1 MSADR
6 FIVEPEP
13 GRRNSWRVV
22 RVSQEGQRYPT
33 PGRFR
38 VERKAKASAYAM
50 EVAAERNLF
59 RQISLK
65 D

>member
-1 MSADR
+1 MSDR

-13 GRRNSWRVV
+13 GRRNSFRVI
-22 RVSQEGQRYPT
+22 RVTPEGVRYPT

-38 VERKAKASAYAM
+38 VERKAIAAAYAM
-50 EVAAERNLF
+50 EAAEDRRRF
-59 RQISLK
+59 RPISLK